1 MKYQPTAG
9 GLADFLND
17 WAPTQLAESYDN
29 VGLLVGNP
37 DWPVERVLV
46 ALDTTEALVEEA
58 ISLGAQAIVS
68 HHPVLFSGLK
78 KITGKTEVERVVE
91 RALVHKIALL
101 CAHTNLDAIQGGVST
116 TLADRLGLHDV
127 RILAPRKDL
136 LLQLVTWVPI
146 DHAENVREA
155 LFAAGAGQVGVYDEC
170 GFLSEGEGTFR
181 PLPGSKPFLGSEGIR
196 KSVRE
201 MRLEVLVP
209 KTRKEVVVQ
218 ALKKAHPYEEV
229 AHYWVE
235 NGREWSDVGF
245 GAVGE
250 WAEGKSWK
258 EALAQIKEA
267 TGATAV
273 KHTKI
278 PEGPITRVAVCG
290 GSGGELLEQA
300 QRAGAQLFITGDIKY
315 HRFFD
320 ADERCALVDV
330 GHGESEQHTVEI
342 IVAKI
347 RENFRNFAVLGA
359 DTRTNPVTIS

>member
-1 MKYQPTAG
+1 
-9 GLADFLND
+9 
-17 WAPTQLAESYDN
+17 
-29 VGLLVGNP
+29 
-37 DWPVERVLV
+37 
-46 ALDTTEALVEEA
+46 
-58 ISLGAQAIVS
+58 
-68 HHPVLFSGLK
+68 
-78 KITGKTEVERVVE
+78 
-91 RALVHKIALL
+91 
-101 CAHTNLDAIQGGVST
+101 
-116 TLADRLGLHDV
+116 
-127 RILAPRKDL
+127 L
-136 LLQLVTWVPI
+136 LLQLVTWVPV
-146 DHAENVREA
+146 DHVEKVREA
-155 LFAAGAGQVGVYDEC
+155 LFAAGAGHVGTYDEC
-170 GFLSEGEGTFR
+170 GFVSEGEGTYR
-181 PLPGSKPFLGSEGIR
+181 PLPGSKPFLGAVGVRE
-196 KSVRE
+196 SVSE

-209 KTRKEVVVQ
+209 KTRKQSVVQ
-218 ALKKAHPYEEV
+218 ALQEAHPYEEV

-250 WAEGKSWK
+250 WREGKTWE

-278 PEGPITRVAVCG
+278 PVGPITRVAVCG
-290 GSGGELLEQA
+290 GSGGDLLEVA
-300 QRAGAQLFITGDIKY
+300 QRSGAQIFITGDIKY

-320 ADERCALVDV
+320 ADARCALVDV

>member
-1 MKYQPTAG
+1 
-9 GLADFLND
+9 
-17 WAPTQLAESYDN
+17 
-29 VGLLVGNP
+29 
-37 DWPVERVLV
+37 VERVLV
-46 ALDTTEALVEEA
+46 ALDTTEAVLEEA
-58 ISLGAQAIVS
+58 IARGAQAIVS

-78 KITGKTEVERVVE
+78 KITGKTEVERIVE

-101 CAHTNLDAIQGGVST
+101 CAHTNLDAIPGGVST
-116 TLADRLGLHDV
+116 TLADRLGLQDV

-136 LLQLVTWVPI
+136 LLQLVTWVPL
-146 DHAENVREA
+146 DHVEQVREA
-155 LFAAGAGQVGVYDEC
+155 LFAAGAGQVGTYDQC
-170 GFLSEGEGTFR
+170 GFVAEGEGTFR
-181 PLPGSKPFLGSEGIR
+181 PLPGSKPFLGTEGVR
-196 KSVRE
+196 ESVRE

-218 ALKKAHPYEEV
+218 ALREAHPYDVV

-235 NGREWSDVGF
+235 NGREWSDIGF

-250 WAEGKSWK
+250 WTEGRTWE

-320 ADERCALVDV
+320 ADAQCALVDV